1 MPTAVVTRSYDVA
14 RTAANIEEKIL
25 TPQRVGS
32 NLLRK
37 LFSAVFDDD
46 PRLEAQP
53 LYAPGLEMS
62 DGKQHDVLYVCT
74 MANNVWAFDANDGK
88 PIWPRPINLGRPI
101 LPHPDPHNP
110 PPATEID
117 RWGINHFWGIL
128 STPAMDLETTT
139 LYVVNWTSP
148 DGSVNRAIYQLHA
161 IDITNGHPRRDPLT
175 IEATADAQAVPGA
188 APARFVPSRQKQ
200 RASLLLTKVQERP
213 GSPAHKTLFVG
224 FGMTHEE
231 HDPTHGWV
239 IAYDLDQFRRTAAWC
254 TTPHATGCGIWQAGQ
269 GPAADEAGDV
279 YVMTGNYGNENVAPA
294 VGDLPESFIKLHY
307 TPPAD
312 HTSPGRLEPVGW
324 FTPFRDVDRADLS
337 GQGQDNFKDYDLGSG
352 GPVPIPGMSL
362 VLGAGKDGVVYV
374 LDKDTPKF
382 GKGSDYAVLK
392 QPPLFFTYFPG
403 FGIDPA
409 QVRNLDRLYTGK
421 THHLHGTPAFWRSPT
436 HGPLLFVW
444 GENECLRAWTLSE
457 TGELKFLAKSAE
469 VASAGMGGKGGM
481 PGGFLVVTS
490 DGATSNTGIVWT
502 LTPLSGDANTHVVRG
517 ILRAYDATNLDPIP
531 NLDGTP
537 RLKLL
542 WHSDHIPDNAFNH
555 SKFCP
560 PVVADGKVFVPT
572 YDGRVDVYGLHLTA
586 RGQRRATNARRMPQ

>member
-1 MPTAVVTRSYDVA
+1 MSTAVSMRSYDIA
-14 RTAANIEEKIL
+14 RTGVNIEEKVL

-37 LFSAVFDDD
+37 LFSVVFDDD

-53 LYAPGLEMS
+53 LYVPGLAMS
-62 DGKQHDVLYVCT
+62 DGRQHDVLYVCT
-74 MANNVWAFDANDGK
+74 MANNVWAFDANDGN
-88 PIWPRPINLGRPI
+88 PIWPRPVNLGRPI
-101 LPHPDPHNP
+101 KPGPDPHNP

-117 RWGINHFWGIL
+117 RWGINILWGIL
-128 STPAMDLETTT
+128 STPVMDLETKT
-139 LYVVNWTSP
+139 LYAVIWTSP
-148 DGSVNRAIYQLHA
+148 DDSVNRAVYQLHA
-161 IDITNGHPRRDPLT
+161 IDITNGRPRHDPLT
-175 IEATADAQAVPGA
+175 IEATADGQAAPGA

-200 RASLLLTKVQERP
+200 RASLLLTKVQEQA
-213 GSPAHKTLFVG
+213 GSPVRKTLFVG

-231 HDPTHGWV
+231 HDPTHGWL
-239 IAYDLDQFRRTAAWC
+239 IAYDVDEFRRTAAWC
-254 TTPHATGCGIWQAGQ
+254 TTPHGTGCGIWQAGQ
-269 GPAADEAGDV
+269 GPAADEAGDI
-279 YVMTGNYGNENVAPA
+279 YVMTGNYGNENTAPA
-294 VGDLPESFIKLHY
+294 AGDLPESIIKLHY

-312 HTSPGRLEPVGW
+312 HTSQGKLEPVAW

-352 GPVPIPGMSL
+352 GPVPIPGMNL
-362 VLGAGKDGVVYV
+362 VVGAGKDGVVYV
-374 LDKDTPKF
+374 LDKDTAKF

-403 FGIDPA
+403 FRIDA
-409 QVRNLDRLYTGK
+409 SQVRNLDRLYTGK

-436 HGPLLFVW
+436 HGPMLFVW

-481 PGGFLVVTS
+481 PGGFLAVTS
-490 DGATSNTGIVWT
+490 DGVAPNTGIVWT
-502 LTPLSGDANTHVVRG
+502 LTPLSGDANMHVVRG
-517 ILRAYDATNLDPIP
+517 ILRAYDATNLDPMP
-531 NLDGTP
+531 NSDGTP

-542 WHSDHIPDNAFNH
+542 WHSDHIPNNDFNH

-572 YDGRVDVYGLHLTA
+572 YDGRVHVYGLHVTA
-586 RGQRRATNARRMPQ
+586 RGRPRPTNARRMPQ